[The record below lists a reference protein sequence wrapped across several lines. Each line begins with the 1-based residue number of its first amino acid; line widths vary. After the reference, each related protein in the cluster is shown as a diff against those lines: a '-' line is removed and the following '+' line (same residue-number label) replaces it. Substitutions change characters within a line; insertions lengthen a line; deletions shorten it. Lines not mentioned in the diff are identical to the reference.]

1 VASRSLPSLRLWLQ
15 SSSLLAVLA
24 GYSLLFA
31 VSRGIAEAD
40 RLDRHQ
46 QLVATFSRELQ
57 SGQLQ
62 LPLPSGLGVEARW
75 SSAASE
81 APPSLVKRP
90 NGSVWL
96 VSRTAF
102 PSTGNGLQ
110 RALEVRQNITASLQ
124 RGQRE
129 LLLLIAAAG
138 GSVLFTSG
146 LLRLVIWRGLIL
158 PMARLTT
165 ELENLQADSLGQR
178 SLDVAAQPQELQPI
192 VTAFNRLQSRLAT
205 AWQRERRF
213 VDGVAHELRTPITV
227 ISSHAQS
234 LQSSSGEASGRVVGL
249 IAAEAERMGALISV
263 MLDFARGDSGRLG
276 LALEPTD
283 PEALLLEAYERL
295 LPLDPSRLLLAP
307 ALRDPLDWIEIDR
320 ERVQQ
325 CLAALVDNAL
335 KYSTG
340 PVELALSQSPSSV
353 VLHVLDRGSG
363 IPELERAAVV
373 QRFARGSTAVGTRG
387 SGIGLA
393 TVTLLMEAMQAELR
407 IADRSRGGAD
417 LQLRFSASDRP
428 PAP

>member
-1 VASRSLPSLRLWLQ
+1 MAARSLPSLRLWLQ
-15 SSSLLAVLA
+15 SSSLLAVVA

-46 QLVATFSRELQ
+46 QLVATLSRELE
-57 SGQLQ
+57 SGQLR

-81 APPSLVKRP
+81 APPSLVQRP

-102 PSTGNGLQ
+102 SSAENGQ
-110 RALEVRQNITASLQ
+110 RALEVRQNITASQQ

-129 LLLLIAAAG
+129 ALLLIAAAG
-138 GSVLFTSG
+138 GSALLTSG

-158 PMARLTT
+158 PMRQLTA
-165 ELENLQADSLGQR
+165 ELEQLQADSLAQR
-178 SLDVAAQPQELQPI
+178 NLNVADQPLELQPI
-192 VTAFNRLQSRLAT
+192 VKAFNGLQARLAT

-234 LQSSSGEASGRVVGL
+234 LQSCSGGASGRVVGL

-307 ALRDPLDWIEIDR
+307 ALRDPLAWIEIDR

-340 PVELALSQSPSSV
+340 PVELALSQSPSTV
-353 VLHVLDRGSG
+353 VLHVLDRGPG

-393 TVTLLMEAMQAELR
+393 TVTLLMEAMHGQLVIAE
-407 IADRSRGGAD
+407 APGGGAD
-417 LQLRFSASDRP
+417 MQLRFSASNRP

>member
-1 VASRSLPSLRLWLQ
+1 MAARSLPSLRLWLQ
-15 SSSLLAVLA
+15 SSSLLAVVA

-46 QLVATFSRELQ
+46 QLVATLSRELE
-57 SGQLQ
+57 SGQLR

-81 APPSLVKRP
+81 APPSLVQRP

-102 PSTGNGLQ
+102 SSAENGQ
-110 RALEVRQNITASLQ
+110 RALEVRQNITASQQ

-129 LLLLIAAAG
+129 ALLLIAAAG
-138 GSVLFTSG
+138 GSALLTSG

-158 PMARLTT
+158 PMRQLTA
-165 ELENLQADSLGQR
+165 ELEQLQADSLAQR
-178 SLDVAAQPQELQPI
+178 NLNVADQPLELQPI
-192 VTAFNRLQSRLAT
+192 VTAFNGLQARLAT

-283 PEALLLEAYERL
+283 PEALLLEAFERL

-307 ALRDPLDWIEIDR
+307 ALRDPLAWIEIDR

-340 PVELALSQSPSSV
+340 PVELALSQSPSTV
-353 VLHVLDRGSG
+353 VLHVLDRGPG

-407 IADRSRGGAD
+407 IADRSGGGAD

>member
-1 VASRSLPSLRLWLQ
+1 MASRSLPSLRLWLQ

-46 QLVATFSRELQ
+46 QLVVTLSRELE
-57 SGQLQ
+57 SGQLR
-62 LPLPSGLGVEARW
+62 LPLPTGLGVEARW
-75 SSAASE
+75 SSATSE
-81 APPSLVKRP
+81 APPSLVQLS

-102 PSTGNGLQ
+102 SSAENGQ
-110 RALEVRQNITASLQ
+110 RALEVRQNITASQ
-124 RGQRE
+124 QRE
-129 LLLLIAAAG
+129 QRDLLLLIAAAG
-138 GSVLFTSG
+138 GSVLFTAG

-158 PMARLTT
+158 PMSRLTT

-178 SLDVAAQPQELQPI
+178 SLDVAAQPQELQTI

-227 ISSHAQS
+227 ISGHAQS
-234 LQSSSGEASGRVVGL
+234 LQADASEAIRPVVGL
-249 IAAEAERMGALISV
+249 IAAEATRLGDLITV
-263 MLDFARGDSGRLG
+263 MLDFARGDAGRLS
-276 LALEPTD
+276 LSISELDAETLV
-283 PEALLLEAYERL
+283 LEAFERL
-295 LPLDPSRLLLAP
+295 QALAP
-307 ALRDPLDWIEIDR
+307 DRLRLAAPVNDAALMIHADA

-325 CLAALVDNAL
+325 CLAALVENAL
-335 KYSTG
+335 KFSDG
-340 PVELALSQSPSSV
+340 AVQLAVTASSDAV
-353 VLHVLDRGSG
+353 SLHVRDQGPG
-363 IPELERAAVV
+363 IPEAERSQVLERFV
-373 QRFARGSTAVGTRG
+373 RGSTAIGTRG

-393 TVTLLMEAMQAELR
+393 TVVLLIQAMQGELV
-407 IADRSRGGAD
+407 IGDAPGGGAD
-417 LQLRFSASDRP
+417 MQLRFRISDHP

>member
-1 VASRSLPSLRLWLQ
+1 M
-15 SSSLLAVLA
+15 A
-24 GYSLLFA
+24 GYSLLFT

-46 QLVATFSRELQ
+46 QLVATLSRELE
-57 SGQLQ
+57 SGQLR

-81 APPSLVKRP
+81 APPSLVQRP

-102 PSTGNGLQ
+102 PSAGNSQ
-110 RALEVRQNITASLQ
+110 RALEVRQNITASQQ

-129 LLLLIAAAG
+129 ALLLIAAAG
-138 GSVLFTSG
+138 GSALLTSG

-158 PMARLTT
+158 PMRQLTA
-165 ELENLQADSLGQR
+165 ELEQLQADSLAQR
-178 SLDVAAQPQELQPI
+178 NLNVADQPLELQPI
-192 VTAFNRLQSRLAT
+192 VTAFNGLQARLAT

-234 LQSSSGEASGRVVGL
+234 LQSCSGGASGRVVGL

-283 PEALLLEAYERL
+283 PEALLLESYERM

-307 ALRDPLDWIEIDR
+307 ALRDPLAWIEIDR

-335 KYSTG
+335 KYATG

-393 TVTLLMEAMQAELR
+393 TVTLLMEAMHGDLV
-407 IADRSRGGAD
+407 IADRSGGGAD

>member
-1 VASRSLPSLRLWLQ
+1 MAARSLPSLRLWLQ
-15 SSSLLAVLA
+15 SSSLLAVVA

-46 QLVATFSRELQ
+46 QLVGTLSRELE
-57 SGQLQ
+57 SGQLS

-102 PSTGNGLQ
+102 PSAGHGR
-110 RALEVRQNITASLQ
+110 RALEVRQNITASQQ

-129 LLLLIAAAG
+129 ALLLIAAAG
-138 GSVLFTSG
+138 GSALLTSG

-158 PMARLTT
+158 PMRHLTT
-165 ELENLQADSLGQR
+165 ELEQLQADSLAQR
-178 SLDVAAQPQELQPI
+178 NLNVADQPLELQPI
-192 VTAFNRLQSRLAT
+192 VTAFNGLQARLAT

-234 LQSSSGEASGRVVGL
+234 LQSCSGEASGRVVGL

-307 ALRDPLDWIEIDR
+307 ALRDPLAWIAIDR

-340 PVELALSQSPSSV
+340 PVALALSQSPSSV

-407 IADRSRGGAD
+407 IADRSGGGAD
-417 LQLRFSASDRP
+417 MQLRFSASDRP